1 MDRHDPYKA
10 QSDDPLGELTRLIG
24 QPDPFVAQNSLH
36 QPTTEFDLDPL
47 DDADEEAYLAELE
60 NELAVSM
67 ADGDDVQDDA
77 EFGLDI
83 DPTYIE
89 DDLAAFDDDVADAP
103 AGAGFASAGA
113 GYAAAAK
120 PRSSRAFPIAAS
132 VALVAGLGVA
142 GFYGY
147 GAMKVADSGE
157 VPVILADATPVKRTV
172 EGPTG
177 REIPHQNKLVYDRVT
192 GAEPTVELATLLPE
206 PDVVREL
213 PESNGSIEPRKVRT
227 VTVRPDGTI
236 IRDGAIP
243 ITQPVS
249 APAEQPITSQQ
260 VARAVPVRVIST
272 PGGATREVSEA
283 EANALANFSSNT
295 DAADIRPTVVETMA
309 VETVA
314 VEPTVEP
321 TVKVDEEPAA
331 PVVLAALPMA
341 KPANLTDPV
350 AAPLPAAPVVEQ
362 AAVEAPAAAPAAAEN
377 GWMVQLTSQRSEAQA
392 LSAYDG
398 IKGRFS
404 GVLGNKAPSIARADL
419 GDRGVFYRVRVAA
432 ASRSDAD
439 KLCGSLKAQG
449 GDCFVQYVN

>member
-36 QPTTEFDLDPL
+36 QPQTEFDIDPL

-77 EFGLDI
+77 ELGLDI
-83 DPTYIE
+83 DPAYIE
-89 DDLAAFDDDVADAP
+89 DDLAALDDDAVDAYAP

-113 GYAAAAK
+113 GYAAAPK
-120 PRSSRAFPIAAS
+120 PRSSHAFPVAAS
-132 VALVAGLGVA
+132 VALIAGLGVA

-147 GAMKVADSGE
+147 GAMNVADSGE

-206 PDVVREL
+206 PDVVRDL
-213 PESNGSIEPRKVRT
+213 PQSNGSIEPRKVRT

-260 VARAVPVRVIST
+260 VARAVPVRVINT
-272 PGGATREVSEA
+272 PGGAPREVSEA
-283 EANALANFSSNT
+283 EANALSNFSSNAEV
-295 DAADIRPTVVETMA
+295 AAIRPAV

-314 VEPTVEP
+314 VEPTVEIDAED
-321 TVKVDEEPAA
+321 TA
-331 PVVLAALPMA
+331 PVVLAALPLA
-341 KPANLTDPV
+341 KPANLTAPV
-350 AAPLPAAPVVEQ
+350 EAQIAAPAPVVEP
-362 AAVEAPAAAPAAAEN
+362 AAVEATAPVAPAPVVAAPAEN
-377 GWMVQLTSQRSEAQA
+377 GWMVQLTSQRSESQA
-392 LSAYDG
+392 RSAYDG
-398 IKGRFS
+398 IKGRFAS
-404 GVLGNKAPSIARADL
+404 VLGSKSPSIARADL

-439 KLCGSLKAQG
+439 EMCGSLKAQG